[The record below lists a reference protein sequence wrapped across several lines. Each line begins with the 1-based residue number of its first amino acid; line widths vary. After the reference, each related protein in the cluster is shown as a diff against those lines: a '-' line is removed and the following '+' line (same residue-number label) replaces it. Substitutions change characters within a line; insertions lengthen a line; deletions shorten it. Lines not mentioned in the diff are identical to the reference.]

1 MSLVQHNVC
10 KLKDGRELN
19 FDSRCNY
26 VEVNGGFAW
35 FYAINPENKQRN
47 LLLQAVNVEEIEE
60 KQVKESD
67 RSLVHEAVTDDEIAR
82 IIHEF
87 PADLYDEIMKPLS
100 KIAVPEKKIITP

>member
-1 MSLVQHNVC
+1 MIL
-10 KLKDGRELN
+10 
-19 FDSRCNY
+19 RCNY

-47 LLLQAVNVEEIEE
+47 LLLQAVNV
-60 KQVKESD
+60 
-67 RSLVHEAVTDDEIAR
+67 DEIAR

-100 KIAVPEKKIITP
+100 KIAVRRKRLSRRKV

>member
-47 LLLQAVNVEEIEE
+47 LLLQAVIV
-60 KQVKESD
+60 
-67 RSLVHEAVTDDEIAR
+67 DEIAR

-87 PADLYDEIMKPLS
+87 PADLYDEIMKPQS

>member
-47 LLLQAVNVEEIEE
+47 LLLQAVNV
-60 KQVKESD
+60 
-67 RSLVHEAVTDDEIAR
+67 DEIAR

-100 KIAVPEKKIITP
+100 KIGGSGEKDYHAVRFDIATINPCIKEVS